1 MKTAI
6 YLRQSLDRELTKV
19 GIDYQREHLLKLC
32 AAKGW
37 DEPVEYVD
45 RNVSATAGRR
55 EAYEDLCED
64 IRNGVIG
71 KVAVWDMDRLH
82 RQPRELEDF
91 IDLAEKHGVELANV
105 GGDVD
110 LSTPSG
116 RMFARMKGTVAK
128 YEVEQKSA
136 RQKAANEERAKKG
149 TAWVGRSF
157 GYDGNEVVE
166 AEAEAIRQGC
176 RDLLNGAS
184 LYGIATQWNEAGI
197 KTVKDCTWTGITVRQ
212 VLTRPRNA
220 GLQTYDGQIMEG
232 VETDWPAIV
241 TRDTYDAVCAL
252 LADPKR
258 HSGKRR
264 ARVHLLSGLA
274 VCGLCGKKMFTTS
287 RKTKTGAK
295 RIVYQCKNMGCMKV
309 VRDLVK
315 TDELVV
321 DIVTRRLARPDA
333 AKVFAKPTVDTT
345 ALNAEASTYRAL
357 IAAAEAEY
365 DEGII
370 DGRRWRSAKD
380 RVQAELTEVDKRLA
394 ARRGGAALSGLLAA
408 RDPAQA
414 FRDTSL
420 MGQRTVID
428 ALSVVRVRR
437 AARGRLPRGVFIDP
451 ATVVIDWR
459 R

>member
-6 YLRQSLDRELTKV
+6 YLRQSLDRDLNKV
-19 GIDYQREHLLKLC
+19 GIDYQRESLLKLC
-32 AAKGW
+32 ATKGW

-45 RNVSATAGRR
+45 RNVSATTGRR

-71 KVAVWDMDRLH
+71 KLAVWDMDRLH

-136 RQKAANEERAKKG
+136 RQKAANEERAKDG
-149 TAWVGRSF
+149 RAWVERVF
-157 GYDGNEVVE
+157 GYHGNEVVE
-166 AEAEAIRQGC
+166 DEAEAIRQGC

-197 KTVKDCTWTGITVRQ
+197 KTVKDRTWNGSTVRQ
-212 VLTRPRNA
+212 VLIRARNA
-220 GLQTYDGQIMEG
+220 GLQTYHGNIMEG
-232 VETDWPAIV
+232 VETAWPAIV
-241 TRDTYDAVCAL
+241 TRDTYDAVCAM

-264 ARVHLLSGLA
+264 ARAHLLSGLA
-274 VCGLCGKKMFTTS
+274 ICGLCGRKMGTTTRS
-287 RKTKTGAK
+287 TKTGAK
-295 RIVYQCKNMGCMKV
+295 RIVYQCKNTGCMKI
-309 VRDLVK
+309 VRDLVR

-321 DIVTRRLARPDA
+321 DIVTRRLGRPDA
-333 AKVFAKPTVDTT
+333 AKVFAKPTVDTK

-357 IAAAEAEY
+357 IAAANAEY

-370 DGRRWRSAKD
+370 DGRRLQGRIDKLQPKLDAVEAKLLGANTSRKLD
-380 RVQAELTEVDKRLA
+380 GLLGNPKAAEA
-394 ARRGGAALSGLLAA
+394 FAALSLDRRRA
-408 RDPAQA
+408 
-414 FRDTSL
+414 
-420 MGQRTVID
+420 VID
-428 ALSVVRVRR
+428 AVCVVAIEPNERP
-437 AARGRLPRGVFIDP
+437 GGVFDP
-451 ATVVIDWR
+451 QRIRIDWR
-459 R
+459 

>member
-1 MKTAI
+1 MKVAI
-6 YLRQSLDRELTKV
+6 YLRQSLDRDLTKV
-19 GIDYQREHLLKLC
+19 GIDYQREHLHKLC

-91 IDLAEKHGVELANV
+91 IDLAEKHGVEMANV

-136 RQKAANEERAKKG
+136 RQKAANEQRAQKG
-149 TAWVGRSF
+149 TAWVVRVF
-157 GYDGNEVVE
+157 GYDGNEVLD

-184 LYGIATQWNEAGI
+184 LWGIAKQWNEAGI
-197 KTVKDCTWTGITVRQ
+197 KTVKGYTWDGGTVRQ
-212 VLTRPRNA
+212 VLSRARNA
-220 GLQTYDGQIMEG
+220 GLQTYDAKILEG
-232 VETDWPAIV
+232 VETAWPAIIS
-241 TRDTYDAVCAL
+241 RDTHDAVCAL

-258 HSGKRR
+258 HTGKRR

-274 VCGLCGKKMFTTS
+274 LCGLCGKKMGTTVK
-287 RKTKTGAK
+287 RKKSGGNRT
-295 RIVYQCKNMGCMKV
+295 VYQCKNMGCMRV

-315 TDELVV
+315 TDALVV

-333 AKVFAKPTVDTT
+333 AKVFAKPTVDTK
-345 ALNAEASTYRAL
+345 ALNAQANEYRAL
-357 IAAAEAEY
+357 IKAAETDYDNGEITAQRMNARIDTIQPKLDAIEAKLLGANTSRKLDGLIGNPKVAE
-365 DEGII
+365 
-370 DGRRWRSAKD
+370 
-380 RVQAELTEVDKRLA
+380 VF
-394 ARRGGAALSGLLAA
+394 SGL
-408 RDPAQA
+408 
-414 FRDTSL
+414 SL
-420 MGQRTVID
+420 DRRRAVID
-428 ALSVVRVRR
+428 TVCTVT
-437 AARGRLPRGVFIDP
+437 IDP
-451 ATVVIDWR
+451 NDRPGGSFDPEKVRIDWR
-459 R
+459 